1 MSLGEIQGIQKP
13 VVRYARSK
21 GWLCW
26 KMEIVG
32 INGCPDY
39 WFFKAGR
46 VLIIEFKKPGKDRMK
61 QQELRADELIAAGFD
76 VFVIDD
82 VGAGR
87 AVLDAA
93 EVDIAGLG

>member
-1 MSLGEIQGIQKP
+1 MALNEIPGVQKP

-46 VLIIEFKKPGKDRMK
+46 TVIIEFKKPGKEPTV
-61 QQELRADELIAAGFD
+61 QQVRRANELREHGFE
-76 VFVIDD
+76 VHVIDD
-82 VGAGR
+82 
-87 AVLDAA
+87 AA
-93 EVDIAGLG
+93 TGKALFDEGVFDDLLG